1 MSISKKR
8 LKELADIPDSEIDTS
23 DIPELDEEFWKNAKL
38 VMPETKKPV
47 SLRVD
52 REVLDWFKKGGSGYQ
67 SRMNAV
73 LKAYMEA
80 HMNV

>member
-8 LKELADIPDSEIDTS
+8 LKELAAIPDSEIDTS

-47 SLRVD
+47 TLRVD
-52 REVLDWFKKGGSGYQ
+52 REVLSWFKKRGSGYQ

-73 LKAYMEA
+73 LKAYMDA
-80 HMNV
+80 HRNV